1 MFAYTYCSC
10 APKTEMLETK
20 FLYLLTHLF
29 SSILIFIYFTFYLQ
43 NFNDINLAKYRYDID
58 ARLKGERLKRERK
71 RKRLRFDEIKIER
84 EEYR

>member
-58 ARLKGERLKRERK
+58 ARLKGIKIKERK
-71 RKRLRFDEIKIER
+71 KEKEIAF
-84 EEYR
+84 